1 MGQMITIGYRDTLKR
16 AQELEQLATEI
27 ERKCAARIGR
37 LRSGMNSSW
46 TGDSAVFYQK
56 KLDQLES
63 KARHRAKDLRA
74 AALALRIAAE
84 RYRILEEVIF

>member
-16 AQELEQLATEI
+16 AQELEQLATEM

-56 KLDQLES
+56 S
-63 KARHRAKDLRA
+63 KARHGAKDLRA

>member
-1 MGQMITIGYRDTLKR
+1 
-16 AQELEQLATEI
+16 
-27 ERKCAARIGR
+27 
-37 LRSGMNSSW
+37 MNSSW

>member
-1 MGQMITIGYRDTLKR
+1 MKR
-16 AQELEQLATEI
+16 YLPKPEI
-27 ERKCAARIGR
+27 RKDFGF
-37 LRSGMNSSW
+37 
-46 TGDSAVFYQK
+46 SAVFYQK